1 MSGSSIACAWAAA
14 IARSV
19 CSSGVPGA
27 SRISAMNSPCDSC
40 GISSEPSRGT
50 SAAVSDQ
57 DADARSRSTRP
68 RCSSD
73 QRSAGR

>member
-1 MSGSSIACAWAAA
+1 MPGSFVASAWATA

-27 SRISAMNSPCDSC
+27 SRMSAMNSPCDSC

-50 SAAVSDQ
+50 SSAVRTRI
-57 DADARSRSTRP
+57 ATEIAITRP
-68 RCSSD
+68 RFSSD

>member
-1 MSGSSIACAWAAA
+1 MAPAWAAA

-27 SRISAMNSPCDSC
+27 RRRSAMNSPCDSC
-40 GISSEPSRGT
+40 GISSWPSCGT
-50 SAAVSDQ
+50 RAAVASSMPSET
-57 DADARSRSTRP
+57 RTTRP